1 MNSKKVNQYQTAI
14 KAFKNGKNI
23 VNTLKKLGVNKSDS
37 IEIAYEIQAGSYTRE
52 FNNFHLERNKALH
65 SIINKVATLNGVDTV
80 DTVGVFGVGEAMNWI
95 GYEGS
100 INKLFG
106 VELSFSRLQF
116 AYKNLNK
123 ISGIKSF
130 QLIKGD
136 AKENIFNKNSFD
148 IAITMHSLEPNG
160 NKQGASILR
169 NVVDSASKYVVMF
182 EPDYKTA
189 HKEMKERMIKND
201 YVRNISKELS
211 KMNSI
216 EIIDK
221 FKLKKDANI
230 DNVTTCWIIRKKSQ
244 NETVKNKLVCPF
256 TNGELYEYP
265 DVMYSPNAGLGY
277 PKINDFLFINK
288 KDAVFLGEMG
298 KVIE

>member
-1 MNSKKVNQYQTAI
+1 MNSKKVNHYQTAI

-23 VNTLKKLGVNKSDS
+23 VNTLNKLGVNKSDC
-37 IEIAYEIQAGSYTRE
+37 IEIAYEIQAGSYTKE
-52 FNNFHLERNKALH
+52 FNNFELERNKALH
-65 SIINKVATLNGVDTV
+65 SIINKVITLNGI
-80 DTVGVFGVGEAMNWI
+80 DTVGVFGIGEAMNWI
-95 GYEGS
+95 GYEEGS

-136 AKENIFNKNSFD
+136 ATENIFNKNSFD
-148 IAITMHSLEPNG
+148 IAITMHCLEPNG
-160 NKQGASILR
+160 NKQGASILK

-182 EPDYKTA
+182 EPDYETA

-201 YVRNISKELS
+201 YVRNISNELS

-216 EIIDK
+216 EIVDK
-221 FKLKKDANI
+221 FKLEKEIEICKK
-230 DNVTTCWIIRKKSQ
+230 
-244 NETVKNKLVCPF
+244 
-256 TNGELYEYP
+256 
-265 DVMYSPNAGLGY
+265 
-277 PKINDFLFINK
+277 
-288 KDAVFLGEMG
+288 
-298 KVIE
+298 